1 MLHMCRNRRATVVQS
16 WVRMWLVRTRFRR
29 TTAAGK
35 KAAAR
40 AARHARI
47 QDAAV
52 TLQKYARRYLAKKK
66 VRAPFA
72 LEKDCCSDTAA

>member
-40 AARHARI
+40 AARHAHI
-47 QDAAV
+47 QAAAV
-52 TLQKYARRYLAKKK
+52 TLQKYVRRYLARKK
-66 VRAPFA
+66 VRNH
-72 LEKDCCSDTAA
+72 